1 MKKKKGGGGG
11 GANWMDTYGD
21 MVTLLLCF
29 FVLLF
34 SMSTISEEKWRA
46 LATSFNP
53 NAVETPTATPG
64 GSGPN
69 ADFDD
74 GTGGPL
80 VPETPD
86 EGLTQ
91 DKIDQQMEDLYKAI
105 LEYVSK
111 EHKNDTI
118 SVFKENGKVFI
129 TFNET
134 VFFDGDSPVLRKESY
149 PILDT
154 ISEILGKCAEAVD
167 EVRVVGHT
175 AQAHTDRPNTTR
187 VDRTL
192 SSMRATNVVIYI
204 QEQERIDPG
213 RLVSEGV
220 GQWRPI
226 ANNDTAEGRAK
237 NRRVEMIISGRN
249 LEQELAGGIKEF
261 EVVK

>member
-1 MKKKKGGGGG
+1 MKRKKSSGGG

-53 NAVETPTATPG
+53 NAVETPTETPG

-80 VPETPD
+80 VPATPE

-105 LEYVSK
+105 KEYVSK

-134 VFFDGDSPVLRKESY
+134 VFFDGESAVLRKESY
-149 PILDT
+149 PVLDT
-154 ISEILGKCAEAVD
+154 ISEIFYKCREAVD

-175 AQAHTDRPNTTR
+175 AQANEERPNRTN

-204 QEQERIDPG
+204 QDKEVIDPG
-213 RLVSEGV
+213 RLISEGV

-226 ANNDTAEGRAK
+226 ADNATPEGRAR
-237 NRRVEMIISGRN
+237 NRRVEMIVSGRN
-249 LEQELAGGIKEF
+249 LEQELAGGIVEF
-261 EVVK
+261 DVVK